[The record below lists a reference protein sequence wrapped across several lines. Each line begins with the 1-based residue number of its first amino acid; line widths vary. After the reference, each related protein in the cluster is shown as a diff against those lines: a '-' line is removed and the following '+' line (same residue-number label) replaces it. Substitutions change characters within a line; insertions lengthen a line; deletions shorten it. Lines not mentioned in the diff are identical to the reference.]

1 MKSETEV
8 RKASNKVVQHTS
20 TERDMKFRCSATEL
34 LDLIRLITTEPS
46 SIFRWCITEFYLHFQ
61 WQQTE
66 IFLFFNKLLSTT
78 NLMQVILTLLP
89 LKEQRQD
96 DATTEGN
103 NVGTKCVMDYSDQ
116 FTTYSVHNHDVSE
129 YLQGHSFVGRLSEEK
144 NAFLVDMSNNS
155 NYFVI

>member
-1 MKSETEV
+1 
-8 RKASNKVVQHTS
+8 
-20 TERDMKFRCSATEL
+20 
-34 LDLIRLITTEPS
+34 
-46 SIFRWCITEFYLHFQ
+46 
-61 WQQTE
+61 
-66 IFLFFNKLLSTT
+66 
-78 NLMQVILTLLP
+78 MQVILTLLP